1 MGWGYWRYF
10 SDSDSKP
17 KVTFDLLKRVFQY
30 AKPYRWA
37 IAGLLFLILI
47 ETGLGLLTPL
57 IFRDM
62 IDRTLPNGDTQR
74 LNMLAL
80 ALIAIPVFGGFIG
93 VIQRMLN
100 ARIGEG
106 VIYDLRVHLYSHLQ
120 RMSLRFFTHTKTGE
134 LMSRLN
140 NDVIGAQRAISDTIV
155 SIITNLLQV
164 VATLAV
170 LFYLQWWL
178 TLLGVLVLPF
188 FILAARQIGRR
199 LRVIAREAMEHNAQ
213 MNAMMNET
221 LNIGGVLLVKLFG
234 RSEMETSRFA
244 DRASKVRDK
253 GIERAIVG
261 RQLFMILGLVSAA
274 GTALTYWLGG
284 H

>member
-80 ALIAIPVFGGFIG
+80 ALIAIPVVSGFVG

-120 RMSLRFFTHTKTGE
+120 
-134 LMSRLN
+134 
-140 NDVIGAQRAISDTIV
+140 
-155 SIITNLLQV
+155 
-164 VATLAV
+164 
-170 LFYLQWWL
+170 
-178 TLLGVLVLPF
+178 
-188 FILAARQIGRR
+188 
-199 LRVIAREAMEHNAQ
+199 
-213 MNAMMNET
+213 
-221 LNIGGVLLVKLFG
+221 
-234 RSEMETSRFA
+234 
-244 DRASKVRDK
+244 
-253 GIERAIVG
+253 
-261 RQLFMILGLVSAA
+261 
-274 GTALTYWLGG
+274 
-284 H
+284 